1 MSCFLFRHLPLFPKL
16 YGVDGH
22 LAYTMS
28 RSVAPASE
36 RSPLPLKDFSLFFIT
51 SPLIAALCQVSK
63 AIITVYSG
71 ATGGDSNLAH
81 MTSARTREGNVE
93 LAIRAYGSF

>member
-1 MSCFLFRHLPLFPKL
+1 MCGMGWGAFLGL
-16 YGVDGH
+16 VDRH

-28 RSVAPASE
+28 RSVAPVSE
-36 RSPLPLKDFSLFFIT
+36 HSPLLLKDF
-51 SPLIAALCQVSK
+51 AALCQVSK
-63 AIITVYSG
+63 AIITIYSG